1 MELSGYT
8 YFWGGVFSQWHKA
21 TFKDALELKYNCCEQ
36 YMMCQKALLMND
48 NETYQKIR
56 AEKNPRI
63 QKSLGRQV
71 ANWDEKI
78 WKKEMLQVVYH
89 GNMMKYLQNK
99 SERIE
104 LLATGNSLLVEASP
118 LDLIW
123 GIGLD
128 AREAKLRHP
137 ENWPGK
143 NYLGK
148 TETLVREDILNGTFT
163 DDVNAKFL
171 ELGWL

>member
-1 MELSGYT
+1 
-8 YFWGGVFSQWHKA
+8 
-21 TFKDALELKYNCCEQ
+21 
-36 YMMCQKALLMND
+36 
-48 NETYQKIR
+48 
-56 AEKNPRI
+56 
-63 QKSLGRQV
+63 
-71 ANWDEKI
+71 
-78 WKKEMLQVVYH
+78 
-89 GNMMKYLQNK
+89 MKYLQNK